1 MFPSE
6 LTAREW
12 LALAGMDSG
21 AAGVMAAGYLADV
34 PFLVGLAGLALLATS
49 FAALRA
55 RRD

>member
-6 LTAREW
+6 LTGREW

-21 AAGVMAAGYLADV
+21 AAGVMAAGYLADI
-34 PFLVGLAGLALLATS
+34 PLLAGLAGVALLATS

-55 RRD
+55 RRY